1 MNGILQS
8 IFTVATGANSIVA
21 RAAGK
26 GGWPVWWGVHKA
38 RIQVQPRLSTLDII
52 SCNNFECT
60 SNSPFI
66 HVIIIKNCHNPL
78 VRWYRVW
85 YVGVWC
91 CTSAPFQLWSL
102 SNFYTQWSLLPTFQI
117 LPQLFIFITSYLLD
131 CSLHLLSYRDFINSY
146 MFSLPVLWQLLRAA
160 KSLVMGRKTF
170 LDPAAGK
177 WQILSCRF

>member
-8 IFTVATGANSIVA
+8 IFTVATGANSTVA
-21 RAAGK
+21 WAAGK

-117 LPQLFIFITSYLLD
+117 LPKLFIFITSYLLD

-177 WQILSCRF
+177 W